1 VRNKS
6 VSGLTAAEAEVMN
19 VIWGNEPTGIP
30 DIVAQM
36 PRELAYS
43 TVMTTVRILCD
54 KGFVRQCGKEGR
66 AFIYE
71 SCVGRD
77 EVRCSM
83 VRDLAERLFGGS
95 VKSMVMNM
103 IQEETIDAQDLKDVK
118 KMIRDLEARQ

>member
-1 VRNKS
+1 MASKPVN
-6 VSGLTAAEAEVMN
+6 GLTAAEAEVMN

-30 DIVAQM
+30 DIMEQM

-43 TVMTTVRILCD
+43 TVMTTVRILCG
-54 KGFVRQCGKEGR
+54 KGFVKQCGKEGR
-66 AFIYE
+66 AFLYQ

-95 VKSMVMNM
+95 VKSMVLNM
-103 IQEETIDAQDLKDVK
+103 IQEETIDSQDLEDVK
-118 KMIRDLEARQ
+118 NVIRDLEARQ

>member
-1 VRNKS
+1 MRNKS